1 MEEQNGK
8 NRKVSFE
15 ERGGRMYFKA
25 TINCNLGVLGEN
37 QQTAR
42 SKSSSFIRRN
52 LI

>member
-37 QQTAR
+37 QQTEHAAR
-42 SKSSSFIRRN
+42 VVHSYVET
-52 LI
+52 